1 MGKKEITARI
11 AKDAGITLQQAQKA
25 FASLLEGI
33 KADLKAGKKVNLSG
47 FGSFEVRIREA
58 RKGRNPKTGE
68 AIAIPSKKRI
78 KFNPSRQFKY
88 SL

>member
-11 AKDAGITLQQAQKA
+11 AKDAGITLHQAQKA
-25 FASLLEGI
+25 FASLLDGI
-33 KADLKAGKKVNLSG
+33 KTDLKAGKKVNLSG

-68 AIAIPSKKRI
+68 SIAIPSKKRI